1 MSGPNY
7 VAFVRLERDNKNI
20 LSVAVDN
27 ELKVEIRYSGEKV
40 KLQCK
45 SPDSEADVSLALQLI
60 DKVFAY

>member
-1 MSGPNY
+1 MSASNY

-40 KLQCK
+40 ELQCK
-45 SPDSEADVSLALQLI
+45 SPDSEADVSLALKII

>member
-20 LSVAVDN
+20 LPVAVDN
-27 ELKVEIRYSGEKV
+27 ELKVEIRYSGEEV

-45 SPDSEADVSLALQLI
+45 SPDSEANVSLALKLI
-60 DKVFAY
+60 DEVFAY